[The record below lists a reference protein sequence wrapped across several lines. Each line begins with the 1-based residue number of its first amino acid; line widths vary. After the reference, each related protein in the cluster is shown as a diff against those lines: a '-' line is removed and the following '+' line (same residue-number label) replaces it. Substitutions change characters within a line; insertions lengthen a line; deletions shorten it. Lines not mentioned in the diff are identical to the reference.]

1 MSAQPDPVQ
10 QRLQRAGQLAPERT
24 ELVADPWHRRLDR
37 AHHQAVAGELT
48 QPFDL
53 ALAGFERAADVQVR
67 LRAFGLQPDAGE
79 GVIISDRA
87 GVVRLGAEAGLDAEL
102 GRRVGV
108 SGVPTFLIA
117 GRYLLTGALR
127 RA

>member
-1 MSAQPDPVQ
+1 M
-10 QRLQRAGQLAPERT
+10 
-24 ELVADPWHRRLDR
+24 
-37 AHHQAVAGELT
+37 
-48 QPFDL
+48 
-53 ALAGFERAADVQVR
+53 R